1 MNDINQ
7 LFYQL
12 IRVAI
17 GNQVCLSHTPSA
29 DEWGE
34 LYALAK
40 KQSLVGICF
49 AGVQK
54 LTINHSSLIVNLSES
69 LRLQWMGMAAKI
81 QQRNEVLNRQ
91 CAELQAK
98 LSACGMRS
106 VILKG
111 QGVASLYT
119 ISDGGLKIND
129 LSGLR
134 QSGDIDIY
142 VDCGREK
149 AIEYARSMQDD
160 VDWDYKHLHLKV
172 FKDTEV
178 ELHYRPEILMNLRKN
193 ARLQRWFEQPEVQ
206 SSMFQVS
213 GNLVAPSV
221 EFNLFY
227 ILLHIYRHFLFE
239 GVGLRQLM
247 DYYFV
252 LRTQINDKR
261 LMINDSSSAESEL
274 TQIDRELSVNFSINE
289 LLREFGMER
298 FAKGIM
304 WIMKTVFAGHDND
317 DDNDNFFLGIK
328 PDEKEGRYILR
339 EVMEGGNF
347 GHHDERNMVNVS
359 GKKGSVLRILRHNW
373 HLLAHYPSEALW
385 APIYFVWHYF
395 WKKIHD

>member
-1 MNDINQ
+1 MDQ
-7 LFYQL
+7 LFFEL

-17 GNQVCLSHTPSA
+17 GNAVCLSHTPTA
-29 DEWGE
+29 KEWQM
-34 LYALAK
+34 LYEMAK

-49 AGVQK
+49 AGVQR
-54 LTINHSSLIVNLSES
+54 LQAQRQAPNSWGNEQGEMLY
-69 LRLQWMGMAAKI
+69 LQWMGMAAKI

-91 CAELQAK
+91 CAELAESLK
-98 LSACGMRS
+98 LRGYRS
-106 VILKG
+106 SILKG
-111 QGVASLYT
+111 QGFATLYKVRAERLELRDSDSEFDNNSKLSSL
-119 ISDGGLKIND
+119 SSHLGL
-129 LSGLR
+129 LR

-149 AIEYARSMQDD
+149 AIEYARSMQDE
-160 VDWDYKHLHLKV
+160 VVWDYKHLHLKM

-178 ELHYRPEILMNLRKN
+178 EMHYRPEILMNLRKN

-206 SSMFQVS
+206 SSMFQTT
-213 GNLVAPSV
+213 GGLVAPSV

-239 GVGLRQLM
+239 GVGMRQLM

-252 LRTQINDKR
+252 LRTQISDKR
-261 LMINDSSSAESEL
+261 LEIND
-274 TQIDRELSVNFSINE
+274 D
-289 LLREFGMER
+289 LLRLLKEFGMER

-385 APIYFVWHYF
+385 APIYFVWHKL
-395 WKKIHD
+395 WKMIND